1 MALKIRS
8 LKESVEETGVKIAV
22 YGAAGAGKT
31 SLIRTL
37 PGKAL
42 ILSAESGLLS
52 IADHDADVADVS
64 SIEDVREAYRFLAD
78 GKHEYAWVAMDSYS
92 EICEVLLAEE
102 KTKTKDPRQAY
113 GTVIETGT
121 ALARAFRDLPLG
133 VYFTAKS
140 ERVKDDATGRVSSHI
155 SMPGAK
161 LGAALPYLFDEVF
174 HLFSATDKE
183 SGELG
188 RWLQTRGDQRADAKD
203 RSGRL
208 DMYEPA
214 DLSHIVAK
222 IRGATKENENV

>member
-8 LKESVEETGVKIAV
+8 LKESVESTGVKIAV
-22 YGAAGAGKT
+22 YGASGAGKT
-31 SLIRTL
+31 TLIRTL
-37 PGKAL
+37 PGKPL

-52 IADHDADVADVS
+52 IADHDADVAEVS
-64 SIEDVREAYRFLAD
+64 SIDDVREAYRFLAD
-78 GKHEYAWVAMDSYS
+78 ATHDYSWVALDSFS

-102 KTKTKDPRQAY
+102 KQKTKDPRQAY
-113 GTVIETGT
+113 GAVIETGT

-133 VYFTAKS
+133 VYFSAKA

-174 HLFSATDKE
+174 YLFAAQDKE
-183 SGELG
+183 SGELE
-188 RWLQTRGDQRADAKD
+188 RWIQTSGDQRADAKD
-203 RSGRL
+203 RSGKL

-222 IRGATKENENV
+222 IRGNTKGDNNV